1 MRSQANSLYNS
12 IYMDIKGQILQGVLK
27 PGDRLPAEA
36 ELEKLYGA
44 SRAPVRQ
51 ALAMLEQEA
60 FLLRRQGRGTFVTDR
75 KKQSH
80 WLFSSGFS
88 KDIER
93 DFDSVSSKTLW
104 IRVEEPDDEVRQVL
118 SLEDDQQAIHIHR
131 LRYLKDIPMYSMH
144 NYVRGS
150 LGLEVF
156 KRAGDFFIISEILEK
171 NFHIMSDRAEEEI
184 RAAIA
189 DEVTAEELQVAIGFP
204 LLSIKRVYYT
214 ASDKTAYLSRYHV
227 RTDYWSHR
235 TTYYTNDQ
243 SIRNG

>member
-1 MRSQANSLYNS
+1 MQTQTNSLYYS
-12 IYMDIKGQILQGVLK
+12 IYSDIKGQILQGVLR
-27 PGDRLPAEA
+27 PGDRLPSEA
-36 ELEKLYGA
+36 KLEKLYGA

-51 ALAMLEQEA
+51 ALSMLEQEA
-60 FLLRRQGRGTFVTDR
+60 FLLRHQGRGTFVMDR

-88 KDIER
+88 QDIER

-104 IRVEEPDDEVRQVL
+104 VRLEEPDDEVGQIL

-131 LRYLKDIPMYSMH
+131 LRFFKETPMYSIH

-150 LGLEVF
+150 LGIDAF
-156 KRAGDFFIISEILEK
+156 KRAGDFFIISEILEG
-171 NFHIMSDRAEEEI
+171 NFHIISDRAEEEI
-184 RAAIA
+184 RATVA
-189 DEVTAEELQVAIGFP
+189 DEVLAEELQVTAGFP

-214 ASDKTAYLSRYHV
+214 ESGKTSYMSRYHV
-227 RTDYWSHR
+227 RTDYWSHK

>member
-1 MRSQANSLYNS
+1 MQTQANSLYYN
-12 IYMDIKGQILQGVLK
+12 IYTDIKEQILHGELNT
-27 PGDRLPAEA
+27 GDRLPSEA

-75 KKQSH
+75 RKQSH

-104 IRVEEPDDEVRQVL
+104 VRMEKPDDDVKQVL
-118 SLEDDQQAIHIHR
+118 ALSDDQQVIHIHR
-131 LRYLKDIPMYSMH
+131 LRYLKDIPMFSMH

-150 LGLEVF
+150 LGIEVF
-156 KRAGDFFIISEILEK
+156 KRAGDFFIISEILEG
-171 NFHIMSDRAEEEI
+171 NFHIVSQRAEEEI
-184 RAAIA
+184 RAASA
-189 DEVTAEELQVAIGFP
+189 DDVTSEELQVPAGFP
-204 LLSIKRVYYT
+204 LLNIKRVYYT
-214 ASDKTAYLSRYHV
+214 ANDKTVYMSRYQV
-227 RTDYWSHR
+227 RTDYWSHK
-235 TTYYTNDQ
+235 TIYYTDD
-243 SIRNG
+243 